1 MSVAIDNLSIDF
13 TTDQGI
19 VHAVRNASIKTEPGR
34 IIGVVGESG
43 SGKSTLGL
51 ALLGLLANNAR
62 VTSGALTLGTEQ
74 FDLTKSG
81 ITAGLRGTR
90 LAMIFQDP
98 LSSLNPVFTIRSHLY
113 EVLRNSPSRT
123 ERPNWP
129 AMAEEALA
137 SVGIDSP
144 RKRLDQY
151 PYEFSGGMRQ
161 RVAIAMALIARP
173 ELLIA
178 DEPTTALDVTVE
190 AQVMKEILKLREAV
204 GCTILFISHSL
215 GLVAQHC
222 DDICVLY
229 SGEVLEQGK
238 VSKIVDQPG
247 HPYTSALLDCEVTL
261 EQLSAADPSENRF
274 QVVPGDLPDPRDL
287 APGCIFQDRCKFVFE
302 PCANITPLNYR
313 VGTDAGHLA
322 RCHLRAPGR

>member
-1 MSVAIDNLSIDF
+1 MSFAIANLSIDF
-13 TTDQGI
+13 DTEQGT
-19 VHAVRNASIKTEPGR
+19 VHAVRNASIRAKSGQ

-62 VTSGALTLGTEQ
+62 VNSGTLTLGDDH
-74 FDLTKSG
+74 FDLTRPG
-81 ITAGLRGTR
+81 ITAGLRGSR

-113 EVLRNSPSRT
+113 EVLRSRAST
-123 ERPNWP
+123 HSQSDWP
-129 AMAEEALA
+129 KIAKEALET
-137 SVGIDSP
+137 VGIDRP
-144 RKRLDQY
+144 RQRLDQY

-178 DEPTTALDVTVE
+178 DEPTSALDVTVE
-190 AQVMKEILKLREAV
+190 AQVMKEILKLRDAI
-204 GCTILFISHSL
+204 GCTVLFISHSL

-229 SGEVLEQGK
+229 SGEVLERGSVPEIIRQ
-238 VSKIVDQPG
+238 SG
-247 HPYTSALLDCEVTL
+247 HPYTAALLDCEVTL
-261 EQLSAADPSENRF
+261 DQPSSANRSDNRF
-274 QVVPGDLPDPRDL
+274 QVVPGDLPDPRVL
-287 APGCIFQDRCKFVFE
+287 TPGCIFLKRCRFAFD
-302 PCANITPLNYR
+302 PCSTITPPDHQ
-313 VGTDAGHLA
+313 VGTSSNHMA
-322 RCHLRAPGR
+322 RCHLRTPL

>member
-1 MSVAIDNLSIDF
+1 MSISIDNLSIDF
-13 TTDQGI
+13 ATDQGV
-19 VHAVRNASIKTEPGR
+19 VHAVRNASIKTEPGQ

-62 VTSGALTLGTEQ
+62 VTSGALTLGTES
-74 FDLTKSG
+74 FDLTKPG
-81 ITAGLRGTR
+81 ATAGLRGTR

-113 EVLRNSPSRT
+113 EVLRNSPSRLDRSGWSAT
-123 ERPNWP
+123 
-129 AMAEEALA
+129 AEEALA
-137 SVGIDSP
+137 TVGIDRP
-144 RKRLDQY
+144 RQRLDQY

-190 AQVMKEILKLREAV
+190 AQVMKEILKLRDSV

-238 VSKIVDQPG
+238 VSEIMDQPG
-247 HPYTSALLDCEVTL
+247 HPYTTALLDCEVTL
-261 EQLSAADPSENRF
+261 EQPSAANPSKNRF
-274 QVVPGDLPDPRDL
+274 QVVPGDLPDPRVL
-287 APGCIFQDRCKFVFE
+287 APGCIFRNRCAFVFE
-302 PCANITPLNYR
+302 PCANVAPPNYR
-313 VGTDAGHLA
+313 VGADAGHLA
-322 RCHLRAPGR
+322 RCHLRAPG

>member
-1 MSVAIDNLSIDF
+1 MNVAIDNLSIDF
-13 TTDQGI
+13 ATDQGA
-19 VHAVRNASIKTEPGR
+19 VHAIRNASIKTEPGR

-51 ALLGLLANNAR
+51 ALLGLLANNAH
-62 VTSGALTLGTEQ
+62 VKSGVLTLGFER

-81 ITAGLRGTR
+81 ATAGLRGTR

-98 LSSLNPVFTIRSHLY
+98 LASLNPVFTIRSHLY
-113 EVLRNSPSRT
+113 EILRNSSSRL
-123 ERPNWP
+123 ERSGWP
-129 AMAEEALA
+129 TIAEEALA
-137 SVGIDSP
+137 SVGIDRP
-144 RKRLDQY
+144 RQRLDQY
-151 PYEFSGGMRQ
+151 PYELSGGMRQ

-204 GCTILFISHSL
+204 GCTILLISHSL
-215 GLVAQHC
+215 GLVAQYC

-238 VSKIVDQPG
+238 VSEIAGQPG
-247 HPYTSALLDCEVTL
+247 HPYTSALFDCEVTL
-261 EQLSAADPSENRF
+261 EQPRAANPFENRF
-274 QVVPGDLPDPRDL
+274 QVVPGDLPDPRVL
-287 APGCIFQDRCKFVFE
+287 TPGCIFRNRCKVAFE
-302 PCANITPLNYR
+302 PCANVTPPNYR
-313 VGTDAGHLA
+313 VGAGSDHLA
-322 RCHLRAPGR
+322 RCHLRAPG

>member
-1 MSVAIDNLSIDF
+1 MSISIDNLSIDF
-13 TTDQGI
+13 ATDQGV

-51 ALLGLLANNAR
+51 ALLGLLASNAR
-62 VTSGALTLGTEQ
+62 VTSGALTLGTEN
-74 FDLTKSG
+74 FDLTKPG
-81 ITAGLRGTR
+81 TTAGLRGTR

-113 EVLRNSPSRT
+113 EVLRNKSSIIDRSS
-123 ERPNWP
+123 WSVVS
-129 AMAEEALA
+129 EEALA
-137 SVGIDSP
+137 SVGLDRP
-144 RKRLDQY
+144 LQRLDQY
-151 PYEFSGGMRQ
+151 PYELSGGMRQ
-161 RVAIAMALIARP
+161 RVAIAMALIAKP

-238 VSKIVDQPG
+238 VSEIIDQPG
-247 HPYTSALLDCEVTL
+247 HPYTTALLDCEVTL
-261 EQLSAADPSENRF
+261 EQPSAANPSKNWF
-274 QVVPGDLPDPRDL
+274 QVVPGDLPDPRVL
-287 APGCIFQDRCKFVFE
+287 TPGCIFRNRCAFVFE
-302 PCANITPLNYR
+302 PCASVTPPNYL
-313 VGTDAGHLA
+313 VGADPGHLA
-322 RCHLRAPGR
+322 RCHLRASG